1 MNVAVK
7 TNDELYLGYV
17 NIAKIYRKKKIEDV
31 KVW

>member
-17 NIAKIYRKKKIEDV
+17 NIAKIYRKKDRGC
-31 KVW
+31 